1 MTCGK
6 KWVAQTYHTNVEP
19 WALPWSALLVL
30 ASLRRQT
37 EPGHRHAQYAIATR
51 SAYGRYLTMVQ
62 RSIKFLINQYIE
74 RMDPSMEQTASWY
87 KLKTGKWGVRI
98 RHEGQAGTELE
109 VSNKE
114 GKVSNVT
121 LLNRVAKFDDA
132 ELWEIE

>member
-1 MTCGK
+1 
-6 KWVAQTYHTNVEP
+6 
-19 WALPWSALLVL
+19 
-30 ASLRRQT
+30 
-37 EPGHRHAQYAIATR
+37 
-51 SAYGRYLTMVQ
+51 MVQ

-74 RMDPSMEQTASWY
+74 RMDPNMEQTASWY

>member
-1 MTCGK
+1 M
-6 KWVAQTYHTNVEP
+6 AQ
-19 WALPWSALLVL
+19 
-30 ASLRRQT
+30 
-37 EPGHRHAQYAIATR
+37 RHIR
-51 SAYGRYLTMVQ
+51 
-62 RSIKFLINQYIE
+62 FLIRQFIE
-74 RMDPSMEQTASWY
+74 RMENMEEKSSWY

-98 RHEGQAGTELE
+98 RQEGEAGTEIE